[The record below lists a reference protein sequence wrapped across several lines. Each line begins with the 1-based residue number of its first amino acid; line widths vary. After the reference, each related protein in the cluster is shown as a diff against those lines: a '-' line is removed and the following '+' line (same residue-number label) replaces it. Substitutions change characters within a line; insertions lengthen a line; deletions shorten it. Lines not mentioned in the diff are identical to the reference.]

1 MGKSRLV
8 AEFVDRALDA
18 SPAPVVLRGRCLP
31 YGEGLTYWPLAE
43 ILKSHAGVRDS
54 EPPASALEKVRAAG
68 RELIGPELAADPA
81 RAVAALAFTV
91 GLDDPDHS
99 MRDAEPRQVRV
110 EVHAAWRA
118 FFSALGS
125 AGPTVVVIEDIH
137 WADRAM
143 LDLLQELADRTQGGV
158 LFLCP
163 SRPELTARRPD
174 WGGGRRSFS
183 SVVLEPLSEA
193 DADRL
198 VDLLLAVDDL
208 PVPVQRRIVERAE
221 GNPFFLEEIL
231 RKLIDEGRIVRD
243 GDRWRASGDIG
254 DVEIPD
260 TVQAVLAARI
270 DLLEAEEKRALQ
282 AAAVVGRVFWP
293 SPVARLI
300 DGDGEGLEDVLARL
314 EDRELVLGRLGS
326 SLEGEREF
334 IFKHV
339 LTCDVAYESLPR
351 RERARAHA
359 EVAGWLETTAGERR
373 HEFAELLAYHY
384 LAAHREATAGGVPTD
399 GDALRSGAFEYALL
413 AAADA
418 RGKLALD
425 SAGRLVEQAL
435 EIAATPLERS
445 RAHEELGRI
454 FTYRYEGDLAWEH
467 LRKAADIRL
476 AETERRPHGDRA
488 AVRAGARPAHA
499 LAGLDARRG
508 PRARGARLPRRRLRE
523 PRARRQRR
531 ARPAA
536 DRGRD
541 VALRL
546 PGRRRRRPLA
556 GARGRACRGG
566 RGRDRR
572 RGCAARCSSP
582 RRWTRSRPCGCRT
595 ATGATS
601 SGSARGAWRWSTRST
616 TRGSWATSTPSRRG
630 ARSTRG
636 ATATRTS
643 SPTRAGAASPGE
655 FPSVHVHTQ
664 AWAVVASFRMGEWDR
679 ALLEFEVLRELLGDR
694 RDEPPYF
701 ASRPYGWLALL
712 HELRGEPATADRL
725 IGVLDNLGTKPSF
738 ELAFTGSRIPVARVL
753 ARRGRGREARE
764 LLHYEP
770 THGHPSRGIALEVL
784 CDVARRRVGLR
795 GGRAP
800 ALLRLHARGAERA
813 HRAARPRG
821 PAQGRARARD
831 RRRLRARSRPC
842 RRRVTGSRAS
852 EPSGSRRPP
861 SSCWAARWRR
871 PGTSWALAP
880 PGSARYPCTRGSVP
894 CARRRPRGSCGP
906 SRPRRR
912 SRCRSCARRSRG
924 RRARRPPPP
933 RG

>member
-1 MGKSRLV
+1 MVAGDVVNAAARLEQGAEPGQILVSERTARSARGLRFDEVGSRELRGRVQEMRAFALTGVAAGAPERGIPGLRAPVVGRDQELALLDSLYQRVAGEGRPHLVTVYGDPGVGKSRLV
-8 AEFVDRALDA
+8 AEFVDRALDET
-18 SPAPVVLRGRCLP
+18 PAPVVLRGRCLP

-54 EPPASALEKVRAAG
+54 DPPASALEKVRAAG

-118 FFSALGS
+118 FFSALGA

-183 SVVLEPLSEA
+183 SVALEPLSEA

-243 GDRWRASGDIG
+243 GERWRASGDIG

-300 DGDGEGLEDVLARL
+300 DGDGDGLDDVLARL

-359 EVAGWLETTAGERR
+359 EVAGWLESTAGERR

-384 LAAHREATAGGVPTD
+384 LAAHREATAGGVPTEGD
-399 GDALRSGAFEYALL
+399 GLRSGAFEYALL

-435 EIAATPLERS
+435 EIAATALERS

-454 FTYRYEGDLAWEH
+454 STYRYEGDHAWEH

-476 AETERRPHGDRA
+476 EERSDDRMA
-488 AVRAGARPAHA
+488 IARLCA
-499 LAGLDARRG
+499 LALDLPTRWPGSMRDEVPEPEARVYLDAG
-508 PRARGARLPRRRLRE
+508 FAHLE
-523 PRARRQRR
+523 PRRQRR

-536 DRGRD
+536 DRRRD
-541 VALRL
+541 VALRV
-546 PGRRRRRPLA
+546 PRRRTGWTSRGRRRPSAPRRTRSRSP
-556 GARGRACRGG
+556 
-566 RGRDRR
+566 
-572 RGCAARCSSP
+572 RGCTARCSSP
-582 RRWTRSRPCGCRT
+582 RRSTHSRRCGCRT

-601 SGSARGAWRWSTRST
+601 SG
-616 TRGSWATSTPSRRG
+616 
-630 ARSTRG
+630 
-636 ATATRTS
+636 
-643 SPTRAGAASPGE
+643 
-655 FPSVHVHTQ
+655 
-664 AWAVVASFRMGEWDR
+664 
-679 ALLEFEVLRELLGDR
+679 
-694 RDEPPYF
+694 
-701 ASRPYGWLALL
+701 
-712 HELRGEPATADRL
+712 
-725 IGVLDNLGTKPSF
+725 
-738 ELAFTGSRIPVARVL
+738 
-753 ARRGRGREARE
+753 
-764 LLHYEP
+764 
-770 THGHPSRGIALEVL
+770 
-784 CDVARRRVGLR
+784 
-795 GGRAP
+795 
-800 ALLRLHARGAERA
+800 
-813 HRAARPRG
+813 
-821 PAQGRARARD
+821 
-831 RRRLRARSRPC
+831 
-842 RRRVTGSRAS
+842 
-852 EPSGSRRPP
+852 
-861 SSCWAARWRR
+861 
-871 PGTSWALAP
+871 
-880 PGSARYPCTRGSVP
+880 
-894 CARRRPRGSCGP
+894 
-906 SRPRRR
+906 
-912 SRCRSCARRSRG
+912 
-924 RRARRPPPP
+924 
-933 RG
+933 